1 MPPIPGG
8 PADIFGFT
16 AVDASAEK
24 LFDQIGLRDMP
35 PPPVIPVS
43 ATPIPQTILAGRIK
57 GYAKVHLP
65 TPTFHHSM
73 RVYHF
78 GIAMKR
84 YAFPSWAFSDETYF
98 ITCMLH
104 DIGTTEDHLRASR
117 MSFELYG
124 GFIAMDL
131 LQYPINEHAS
141 TIIDPEKRVTA
152 SNALAESVVE
162 AIMRHQDIRDTGKIT
177 ALGQLIQL
185 ATIFGAS
192 TFLQHL
198 FRPNLGSMLIF
209 ANTEKDNIGGHEQL
223 LSAETV
229 NDVIK
234 HYPRMQWNNCFAATI
249 RKEISLKPWAHST
262 TLGTDEFPSRI
273 ENNPVGLKFE
283 SLEKS
288 VDEEGGTTGDVKGM
302 DGK

>member
-8 PADIFGFT
+8 TAEAFGFT
-16 AVDASAEK
+16 AVEASAEK

-43 ATPIPQTILAGRIK
+43 DTPIPKTILADRIQ

-78 GIAMKR
+78 GIAIKR
-84 YAFPSWAFSDETYF
+84 YAFPTWAFSDETYF

-104 DIGTTEDHLRASR
+104 DIGTTEENLRASR

-124 GFIAMDL
+124 GFLAMDL
-131 LQYPINEHAS
+131 LQYPIDEHAS
-141 TIIDPEKRVTA
+141 TIVDPEKRVTA

-185 ATIFGAS
+185 ATIF
-192 TFLQHL
+192 
-198 FRPNLGSMLIF
+198 
-209 ANTEKDNIGGHEQL
+209 DNIGGHEQL
-223 LSAETV
+223 LSPETV
-229 NDVIK
+229 KDVIK
-234 HYPRMQWNNCFAATI
+234 HYPRIQWNNCFAATI
-249 RKEISLKPWAHST
+249 RKEVSLKPWANST
-262 TLGTDEFPSRI
+262 TLGTEEYPSRI
-273 ENNPVGLKFE
+273 ANNPVGLAYEK
-283 SLEKS
+283 LEECVNKN
-288 VDEEGGTTGDVKGM
+288 GGKTVKNKLMDVK
-302 DGK
+302 